1 MEFQVG
7 FGRTPPLHVVA
18 HVNYTPFLERGIQL
32 LARNGKCCTCLA
44 NRNILISD
52 GNLTMW
58 TFEPDATC
66 AHVSCATP
74 QPMQCTLATASK
86 HACEPEY
93 CIRTSI
99 ARTRPTKT
107 GSCPPSRAAP
117 GRAGVRVREPQH
129 PQSSV
134 PMQGGAAELPGPE
147 KGSASPEA
155 CP

>member
-1 MEFQVG
+1 MSHVPGCLLLLLINQSRLKLNRIFQKRKKLDDA
-7 FGRTPPLHVVA
+7 RTL
-18 HVNYTPFLERGIQL
+18 
-32 LARNGKCCTCLA
+32 KK
-44 NRNILISD
+44 
-52 GNLTMW
+52 NLTMW
-58 TFEPDATC
+58 TFEADATC